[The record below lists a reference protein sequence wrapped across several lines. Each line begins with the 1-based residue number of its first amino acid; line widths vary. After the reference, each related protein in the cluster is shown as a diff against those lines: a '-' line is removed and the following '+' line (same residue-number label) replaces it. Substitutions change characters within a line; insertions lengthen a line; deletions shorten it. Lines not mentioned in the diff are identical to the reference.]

1 MSSVVLSRGHL
12 YRAALQLGW
21 LESKMS
27 GQIIPAL
34 EKEGFTDVVIYE
46 DAASLPPIFADGGS
60 PNLKTVPEAT
70 HWASGTYQGADGAV
84 KDLPSQLRQLRD
96 DGLSATPPGALPPL
110 VTTPPPQP
118 PWMLPPLKGAAPAG
132 LSPAVKFGIAALI
145 LGAAFGIGIVVV
157 RSVSRPSRESNPR
170 RRRRRRA

>member
-1 MSSVVLSRGHL
+1 MTSVVLSRGHL
-12 YRAALQLGW
+12 YRAALHLGW

-46 DAASLPPIFADGGS
+46 DAASLPPIFATGS

-96 DGLSATPPGALPPL
+96 DGLSANPPGALPPL
-110 VTTPPPQP
+110 VTTQPPTP
-118 PWMLPPLKGAAPAG
+118 PWMLPPLKGGAPAG

-145 LGAAFGIGIVVV
+145 LGAALGIGIVVV
-157 RSVSRPSRESNPR
+157 RSVSRPARESNPR